1 MLRRFY
7 NADWSGM
14 YSSYPC
20 TFMLFFLMAA
30 ALPVMSVASTVQQDR
45 LTVAQY
51 QSEILN
57 LEKTPARVS
66 VGNPDIADIVLLRG
80 GQVHIVGKTL
90 GTTNV
95 VFWDRSDLIFQ
106 SVTIEVTH
114 DLTSLK
120 RKLHSMMPTE
130 PIRVYSAQEK
140 LILDGEVSSMS
151 SANAAVK
158 VAEGYLSACS
168 GDTSDTS
175 SCGNAEVVNLLKVI
189 GSQQIM
195 LEVKVAEISRTF
207 LRTLDTDLTVL
218 DIGPNQRLGAVN
230 GGASWPNALV
240 QNELVPFAAAGV
252 ADGAQPTIGPMVDTF
267 DPNTPVISDK
277 GLFFQDLAGDTF
289 FQAALELSRSKG
301 LAKVLAEPTLTTLTG
316 RPATFMSG
324 GEFPVPVPEDGSTS
338 IQFKNYGVLVEF
350 LPTILDRE
358 RISLDLDI
366 AVSEVSQTQSVDVGS
381 TGTGGVYFIPSL
393 TKRGV
398 TSTVELANGQT
409 IGIAGLIQDN
419 VNEVVSKLP
428 GLGDIPIL
436 GQLFRSQQFAS
447 GQTELVIFVTAHL
460 AKPIDEENIILPT
473 DSFVP
478 PSDLEFYLLG
488 RMEAR
493 PSQQNTPDGAS
504 TDNSYRADG
513 IDKPYTPGLTGGI
526 DGLAFGHD
534 L

>member
-1 MLRRFY
+1 MATRHKK
-7 NADWSGM
+7 SGFPASLD
-14 YSSYPC
+14 YYLYAYLLLS
-20 TFMLFFLMAA
+20 MAF
-30 ALPVMSVASTVQQDR
+30 VGSH
-45 LTVAQY
+45 TVAYASDY
-51 QSEILN
+51 QQTHLSVPLFQSDILT
-57 LEKTPARVS
+57 LSKSPSRVS

-80 GQVHIVGKTL
+80 GQVHVVGKAL
-90 GTTNV
+90 GATNV
-95 VFWDRSDLIFQ
+95 VFWDQSDIIYQ
-106 SVTIEVTH
+106 SVTVEVTH
-114 DLTSLK
+114 DLGSLK
-120 RKLHSMMPTE
+120 RKLYTMMPDE

-140 LILDGEVSSMS
+140 LILKGQVSS
-151 SANAAVK
+151 ATNVHAAVK
-158 VAEGYLSACS
+158 VAEGYLPHCTEEPSEAS
-168 GDTSDTS
+168 G
-175 SCGNAEVVNLLKVI
+175 CGNAEVINLMKVV

-207 LRTLDTDLTVL
+207 LRTLDTDLTLL
-218 DIGPNQRLGAVN
+218 DIGPNQRFGAVN
-230 GGASWPNALV
+230 GGASWPNTTV
-240 QNELVPFAAAGV
+240 QNELVPFTQAGI
-252 ADGAQPTIGPMVDTF
+252 ATGSQPVIGPMVDTF
-267 DPNTPVISDK
+267 DPNTPLISDK

-350 LPTILDRE
+350 LPSILDQD

-366 AVSEVSQTQSVDVGS
+366 AVSEITQTQSVDVGS
-381 TGTGGVYFIPSL
+381 VGTSGVFFIPSL

-398 TSTVELANGQT
+398 TSTVELKNGQT

-419 VNEVVSKLP
+419 VNEVITKLP

-460 AKPIDEENIILPT
+460 AKPIEEKNIKLPT

-493 PSQQNTPDGAS
+493 PKKQSA
-504 TDNSYRADG
+504 TDQSAATTTRGQTDSL
-513 IDKPYTPGLTGGI
+513 TTHGLTGGI